1 MFGKTVKGKVSYM
14 WDLRDPWVHPGSA
27 THWDVLAHSTRPSAL
42 MTSQF
47 YFQDLINLPNIHPI
61 EDRHLTGIAFSIIT
75 TAKHDNQEAG
85 HSDIHGETWQG
96 HCGADELGLGSQEGD
111 WRWGQGCN
119 HKRAFE

>member
-47 YFQDLINLPNIHPI
+47 YRDADI
-61 EDRHLTGIAFSIIT
+61 ENRLVGTV
-75 TAKHDNQEAG
+75 
-85 HSDIHGETWQG
+85 GEG
-96 HCGADELGLGSQEGD
+96 EG
-111 WRWGQGCN
+111 GTN
-119 HKRAFE
+119 